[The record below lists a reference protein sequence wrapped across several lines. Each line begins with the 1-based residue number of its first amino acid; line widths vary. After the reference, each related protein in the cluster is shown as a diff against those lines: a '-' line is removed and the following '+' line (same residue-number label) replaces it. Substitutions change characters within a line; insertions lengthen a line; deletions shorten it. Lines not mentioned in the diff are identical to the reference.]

1 MLNDPLPLNL
11 TKVAALRI
19 IREVAR
25 DSVRVVFLTHA
36 RKQMQKR
43 KITNT
48 QVWSACGVAALMRGR
63 YGTSRVTGGV
73 PYLGFMRGII

>member
-48 QVWSACGVAALMRGR
+48 QV
-63 YGTSRVTGGV
+63 GV
-73 PYLGFMRGII
+73 PAAWQH